1 MKHDSPTLIR
11 RYKRDSSLFSQ
22 SEPCGGAIVLLRG
35 RVGLSME
42 IGRDQKFRIGY
53 WNKGVVLGLC
63 ETLNDVAYET
73 SAVASTS
80 VTARFIPRRD
90 VFSMIADDT
99 SAGLQI
105 VSMLAKDLA
114 GLYQTIRSFKPQTS
128 KTSKSTHNHG

>member
-22 SEPCGGAIVLLRG
+22 GEPCEGAFVLLRG
-35 RVGLSME
+35 RVSLSMGL
-42 IGRDQKFRIGY
+42 GRDHKFRIGY
-53 WNKGVVLGLC
+53 WNKGKVLGLC
-63 ETLNDVAYET
+63 ETLNGVAYET

-99 SAGLQI
+99 RVGLQI
-105 VSMLAKDLA
+105 VSTLAKDLA